1 MQSLMTL
8 LLSASF
14 AAVVAVLVTLAIERL
29 GGHRGGLLGTLP
41 STIVPAAIGLYA
53 ASPTLEAFEASLLM
67 TPMGMFFNAV
77 FLLCWRVL
85 PHRLPPLPMQARL
98 LLCCLIS
105 LVCWATLASGGIWL
119 MPRVDA
125 LGLDRWSAGIV
136 IFGFGL
142 GVGILACIKNP
153 PGPSASTPVGPVTL
167 IARGLLA
174 GLAIGSAIWLAEHAG
189 PHIAGLAAV
198 FPAIFLTTMVSLWWT
213 HGEAVG
219 AGAVGP
225 MMLGGTSVS
234 GFALCA
240 AALIPAL
247 GPMLGSIAAWVIA
260 VAGVTVPSWWWMSRQ
275 RARSLPSA

>member
-1 MQSLMTL
+1 MTTL
-8 LLSASF
+8 IVSASF
-14 AAVVAVLVTLAIERL
+14 AALVAILVTLAIERL

-53 ASPTLEAFEASLLM
+53 ASPTLEAFEAALLM
-67 TPMGMFFNAV
+67 TPLGMFFNAV

-85 PHRLPPLPMQARL
+85 PDRIPTLPSRLRL
-98 LLCCLIS
+98 VTCCVLS
-105 LVCWATLASGGIWL
+105 LACWAALASAGIWV
-119 MPRVDA
+119 MPRIHA
-125 LGLDRWSAGIV
+125 LGLDHWTAGLV
-136 IFGFGL
+136 VLGL
-142 GVGILACIKNP
+142 GLLVGILACIKNP
-153 PGPSASTPVGPVTL
+153 PGPAGAATVGTVTL
-167 IARGLLA
+167 AARGLLA

-198 FPAIFLTTMVSLWWT
+198 FPAIFITTMVSLWWT
-213 HGEAVG
+213 HGESVG

-247 GPMLGSIAAWVIA
+247 GPVMGSVAAWVIA
-260 VAGVTVPSWWWMSRQ
+260 VGSITLPSWWWMSRQ
-275 RARSLPSA
+275 RRRSLESV

>member
-1 MQSLMTL
+1 MTAL
-8 LLSASF
+8 LLSAAF
-14 AAVVAVLVTLAIERL
+14 AALVAILVTLAIERF

-67 TPMGMFFNAV
+67 TPLGMFFNAV

-85 PHRLPPLPMQARL
+85 PDRLPPLQTQLRL
-98 LLCCLIS
+98 GLCCAIS
-105 LVCWATLASGGIWL
+105 LGCWAALASAGIWT
-119 MPRVDA
+119 MPRIHT
-125 LGLDRWSAGIV
+125 LGLNHWSAGV
-136 IFGFGL
+136 AVLTLGL
-142 GVGILACIKNP
+142 IVGILACVKNP
-153 PGPSASTPVGPVTL
+153 PGPSAKTTVGPLTL
-167 IARGLLA
+167 AARGLLA
-174 GLAIGSAIWLAEHAG
+174 GLAIGSSIWLAEHAG

-240 AALIPAL
+240 AALIPMF
-247 GPMLGSIAAWVIA
+247 GPVLGSVAAWVIA
-260 VAGVTVPSWWWMSRQ
+260 VVSITMPSWWWMSRQ
-275 RARSLPSA
+275 RQRSQGSA

>member
-1 MQSLMTL
+1 MMTL
-8 LLSASF
+8 ILSGAF
-14 AAVVAVLVTLAIERL
+14 AALVAVLVTLAIERL

-41 STIVPAAIGLYA
+41 STIVPAAVGLYA
-53 ASPTLEAFEASLLM
+53 ASPTLEAFETALLM

-77 FLLCWRVL
+77 FLLCWRIL
-85 PHRLPPLPMQARL
+85 PRRLPPLAMPLRL
-98 LLCCLIS
+98 ALCCALS
-105 LVCWATLASGGIWL
+105 LTCWGTLASGGIWL
-119 MPRVDA
+119 MPRIHAV
-125 LGLDRWSAGIV
+125 GLDHWSAGIAV
-136 IFGFGL
+136 LGL
-142 GVGILACIKNP
+142 GLLVGILACIKNP
-153 PGPSASTPVGPVTL
+153 PGPSATTTVGPVTL
-167 IARGLLA
+167 GARGLLA

-240 AALIPAL
+240 AFLIPTL
-247 GPMLGSIAAWVIA
+247 GAGAGSAAAWVIA
-260 VAGVTVPSWWWMSRQ
+260 VASITLPSWWWMSRQ
-275 RARSLPSA
+275 RARSMPPA

>member
-1 MQSLMTL
+1 MTAL
-8 LLSASF
+8 LLSALF
-14 AAVVAVLVTLAIERL
+14 AALVAVLVTLAIERF

-67 TPMGMFFNAV
+67 TPLGMFFNAV

-85 PHRLPPLPMQARL
+85 PDRLPPLPTRMRL
-98 LLCCLIS
+98 FLCCAIS
-105 LVCWATLASGGIWL
+105 LGGWATLASLGIWV
-119 MPRVDA
+119 MPQIHA
-125 LGLDRWSAGIV
+125 LGLDHWTAGV
-136 IFGFGL
+136 VVLGAGL
-142 GVGILACIKNP
+142 IVGILACVKNP
-153 PGPSASTPVGPVTL
+153 PGPSATTTVGPITL
-167 IARGLLA
+167 SARGLLA

-213 HGEAVG
+213 HGAAVG

-240 AALIPAL
+240 AALIPVL
-247 GPMLGSIAAWVIA
+247 GPALGSIAAWVIA
-260 VAGVTVPSWWWMSRQ
+260 VVSITVPSWWWMSRQ
-275 RARSLPSA
+275 RERSLGSV